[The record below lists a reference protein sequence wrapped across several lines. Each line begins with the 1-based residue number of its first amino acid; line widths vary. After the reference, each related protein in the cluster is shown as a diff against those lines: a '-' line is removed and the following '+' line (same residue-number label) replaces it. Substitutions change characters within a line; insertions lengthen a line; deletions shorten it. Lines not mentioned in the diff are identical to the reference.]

1 MLHWSWVTSFGQ
13 KQNCW
18 LCDKQCR
25 ERGDQEPGLWNPF
38 LPFDETA
45 QLKLERT
52 TTTTTTQTFAVFT
65 FWWIG
70 TRCSTDWR
78 QHPHSRKKAAQ
89 SYPTVWLSPQGP
101 TGESVSPL
109 LMQFFW
115 KNRASLSASD
125 SCSPLS
131 HDTIMD
137 RFITSMTPSWTG
149 LSHHNVSLQ
158 RWTTYLFFYQS
169 LDAEHQQICNA
180 LKMLDQNDCKVPH
193 VPKNLA
199 ALLSPS

>member
-52 TTTTTTQTFAVFT
+52 TTTTTQTFAVFT
-65 FWWIG
+65 FRWIG

-78 QHPHSRKKAAQ
+78 QHPHSRKKAAK

-109 LMQFFW
+109 LMQFFE
-115 KNRASLSASD
+115 RIGLP
-125 SCSPLS
+125 CRHQIHVL
-131 HDTIMD
+131 HYH
-137 RFITSMTPSWTG
+137 MTPSWTG
-149 LSHHNVSLQ
+149 LSHQWHHHGQVYHIIMCPYSGGQL
-158 RWTTYLFFYQS
+158 
-169 LDAEHQQICNA
+169 ICSFIN
-180 LKMLDQNDCKVPH
+180 LLMLSISRFVMH
-193 VPKNLA
+193 
-199 ALLSPS
+199 